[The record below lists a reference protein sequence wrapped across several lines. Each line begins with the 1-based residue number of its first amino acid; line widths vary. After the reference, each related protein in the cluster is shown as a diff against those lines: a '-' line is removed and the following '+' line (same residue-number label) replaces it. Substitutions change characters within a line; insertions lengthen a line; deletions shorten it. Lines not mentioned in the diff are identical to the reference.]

1 MTETGYRSGDSL
13 PSSDIRRAGD
23 VGRVLFVANVDTHLW
38 AFHLPYMDLL
48 RDMGYTVEA
57 AAAPAGFAEKIFSE
71 GYEVHPIPFT
81 RHPLSFRNIMAY
93 RELCR
98 LLRSRRYTMVH
109 VHTPVAGF
117 LGRLAARRQ
126 EVPHILY
133 TAHGFHFHSYGRRWA
148 NTLYYMLER
157 MAVPW
162 TDVLITINKED
173 FSIASRAFAH
183 SGTRILYVPG
193 VGTDCRT
200 FTPVSAGEKERERI
214 RLHLAG
220 AAVVIAWVAEFIPR
234 KRPVDIITAVDG
246 LGSPERM
253 QLVMLGDGPLL
264 ESVRNMVLRR
274 SGKSAVLCPGRVANV
289 GEYLAA
295 SDIFVSTASQEGLPR
310 NVMEAM
316 AAGLPVVAYDIR
328 GCNDLMVDGVTGFLV
343 PMGNVTD
350 LTAKLEWLAEHPQ
363 ERRDMGA
370 AGRKRIEETFAL
382 DKVLP
387 QMRIIYQN
395 ELERKTR

>member
-57 AAAPAGFAEKIFSE
+57 AAAPAGFAEKILSE

-117 LGRLAARRQ
+117 LGRLAARR
-126 EVPHILY
+126 EGVPHIVY
-133 TAHGFHFHSYGRRWA
+133 TAHGFHFHNHGKWWS
-148 NTLYYMLER
+148 NVLYFLLER
-157 MAVPW
+157 IAVPW
-162 TDVLITINKED
+162 TDVLITINRD
-173 FSIASRAFAH
+173 DYAVASHTFAR
-183 SGTRILYVPG
+183 GTTRVLYVPG
-193 VGTDCRT
+193 VGTDCTT
-200 FTPVSAGEKERERI
+200 FVPVSPDEKQRERA

-220 AAVVIAWVAEFIPR
+220 DAVVIGWVGEFIPR
-234 KRPVDIITAVDG
+234 KRPFDAIAAIEG
-246 LGSPERM
+246 LASLQQT
-253 QLVMLGDGPLL
+253 QLVMLGDGPLW
-264 ESVRNMVLRR
+264 ESVRNTAARQADTTR
-274 SGKSAVLCPGRVANV
+274 TLCLGQKANV
-289 GEYLAA
+289 PGYLAA
-295 SDIFVSTASQEGLPR
+295 SDIFLSTAGQEGLPR

-328 GCNDLMVDGVTGFLV
+328 GCNDLVIEGVTGFLV
-343 PMGNVTD
+343 PMGD
-350 LTAKLEWLAEHPQ
+350 LSAMRNKLEWLAEHPQ

>member
-1 MTETGYRSGDSL
+1 MIETEYGSGDFL
-13 PSSDIRRAGD
+13 PGSDVHRAGD
-23 VGRVLFVANVDTHLW
+23 AGRILFVANVDTHLW
-38 AFHLPYMDLL
+38 AFHLPYMNLL
-48 RDMGYTVEA
+48 RDMGYTVEV
-57 AAAPAGFAEKIFSE
+57 AAAPDGFAEKILSE

-81 RHPLSFRNIMAY
+81 RHPLSFRNITAY
-93 RELCR
+93 RELR
-98 LLRSRRYTMVH
+98 HLLRSRHYTMVH

-126 EVPHILY
+126 GVPHILY
-133 TAHGFHFHSYGRRWA
+133 TVHGFHFHSRGRWWT

-162 TDVLITINKED
+162 TDALITINKED

-183 SGTRILYVPG
+183 GGTRVLYVPG
-193 VGTDCRT
+193 VGTDCGT
-200 FTPVSAGEKERERI
+200 FAPVSADEKERERI

-220 AAVVIAWVAEFIPR
+220 AATVIAWVAEFIPR
-234 KRPVDIITAVDG
+234 KRPVDAIAAVDG
-246 LGSPERM
+246 LGSPERV

-264 ESVRNMVLRR
+264 ESVREMVTGR
-274 SGKSAVLCPGRVANV
+274 SEQGMISCPGRVPNV
-289 GEYLAA
+289 SEYLAA

-316 AAGLPVVAYDIR
+316 AAGLPVAAYDIR
-328 GCNDLMVDGVTGFLV
+328 GCNDLVIDGVTGFLV
-343 PMGNVTD
+343 PMGNVAG
-350 LTAKLEWLAEHPQ
+350 LTAKLEWLAKHPQ